1 MSIDIQSKY
10 RKIQT
15 RKTPYLDTF
24 HAVTMLIAGLEGLKR
39 NLKGVVKQVPSI
51 AKNIAVFIMK
61 KKNWLS
67 LLKKSRTSKDSII
80 TLTNN

>member
-39 NLKGVVKQVPSI
+39 NVKRVVKQVPSI
-51 AKNIAVFIMK
+51 AKNIAVHYEKKELIEFIK
-61 KKNWLS
+61 KV
-67 LLKKSRTSKDSII
+67 
-80 TLTNN
+80 

>member
-1 MSIDIQSKY
+1 
-10 RKIQT
+10 
-15 RKTPYLDTF
+15 
-24 HAVTMLIAGLEGLKR
+24 MLIAGLEGLKR
-39 NLKGVVKQVPSI
+39 NVKGVVKQVPSI

-80 TLTNN
+80 TLSNN